1 MSTLAILK
9 IDEISRYTGD
19 DINDEY
25 GRILGTIISV
35 QSSVDGRV
43 ESVTIKVADRYLET
57 IEGERIKIH
66 DGKLVV
72 IPNWKFEASRIIENL
87 DRAYK
92 RRKALDTISGQNDLP
107 SSVVEPMKRRLE
119 EEIKALRIKADEV
132 KKIINGRVGEIE
144 DEELK
149 VAKAIATIEISYFS
163 GEVGEKGYT
172 QSMNHLRKLK
182 ESISEEKR
190 NAKEYLEKLDKTIQ
204 LTFTEN
210 KEVVKPKESEENK
223 ISQVPQSNQGSLIV
237 KIQG

>member
-1 MSTLAILK
+1 MTILK
-9 IDEISRYTGD
+9 IDEVSRYTGD
-19 DINDEY
+19 EIHDEY
-25 GRILGTIISV
+25 GRVLGTVISI

-43 ESVTIKVADRYLET
+43 ESLTIKVADRYLET
-57 IEGERIKIH
+57 IEGERLKVQEGKII
-66 DGKLVV
+66 VT
-72 IPNWKFEASRIIENL
+72 PNWKFEASRIIENL

-92 RRKALDTISGQNDLP
+92 RRKALDTVSGQNELP
-107 SSVVEPMKRRLE
+107 SSVIEPMKRRLE
-119 EEIKALRIKADEV
+119 EDIKALRIKADEV

-149 VAKAIATIEISYFS
+149 VAKAIASIEISYFS

-204 LTFTEN
+204 LAFNEN
-210 KEVVKPKESEENK
+210 KEVVKAKEEENK
-223 ISQVPQSNQGSLIV
+223 IPQIPQSNQGSLVV

>member
-1 MSTLAILK
+1 VTILK
-9 IDEISRYTGD
+9 IDEVSRYTGD
-19 DINDEY
+19 EIHDEY
-25 GRILGTIISV
+25 GRVLGTVISI

-43 ESVTIKVADRYLET
+43 ESLTIKVADRYLET
-57 IEGERIKIH
+57 IEGERLKVQEGKII
-66 DGKLVV
+66 VT
-72 IPNWKFEASRIIENL
+72 PNWKFEASRIIENL

-92 RRKALDTISGQNDLP
+92 RRKALDTVSGQNELP
-107 SSVVEPMKRRLE
+107 SSVIEPMKRRLE
-119 EEIKALRIKADEV
+119 EDIKALRIKADEV

-149 VAKAIATIEISYFS
+149 VAKAIASIEISYFS

-204 LTFTEN
+204 LAFNEN
-210 KEVVKPKESEENK
+210 KEVVKAKEEENK
-223 ISQVPQSNQGSLIV
+223 IPQIPQSNQGSLVV

>member
-1 MSTLAILK
+1 MTILK
-9 IDEISRYTGD
+9 IDEVSRYTGD
-19 DINDEY
+19 EIHDEY
-25 GRILGTIISV
+25 GRVLGTVISI

-43 ESVTIKVADRYLET
+43 ESLTIKVADRYLET
-57 IEGERIKIH
+57 IEGERLKVQEGKII
-66 DGKLVV
+66 VT
-72 IPNWKFEASRIIENL
+72 PNWKFEASRIIENL

-92 RRKALDTISGQNDLP
+92 RRKALDTVSGQNELP

-119 EEIKALRIKADEV
+119 EDIKALRIKADEV

-149 VAKAIATIEISYFS
+149 VAKAIASIEISYFS

-204 LTFTEN
+204 LAFNEN
-210 KEVVKPKESEENK
+210 KEVVKAKEEENK
-223 ISQVPQSNQGSLIV
+223 IPQIPQSNQGSLVV

>member
-1 MSTLAILK
+1 VAILK
-9 IDEISRYTGD
+9 IDEVSRYTGD
-19 DINDEY
+19 EIHDEY
-25 GRILGTIISV
+25 GRVLGTIISI

-43 ESVTIKVADRYLET
+43 ESLTIKVADRYLET
-57 IEGERIKIH
+57 IEGERLKIQE
-66 DGKLVV
+66 GKIIV

-92 RRKALDTISGQNDLP
+92 RRKALDTVNGQNELP

-119 EEIKALRIKADEV
+119 EDIKALRIKADEV
-132 KKIINGRVGEIE
+132 KKVINGRVGEIE

-149 VAKAIATIEISYFS
+149 VAKAIASIEISYFS

-190 NAKEYLEKLDKTIQ
+190 NAKEYLEKLDKTMQ
-204 LTFTEN
+204 LAFSEN
-210 KEVVKPKESEENK
+210 KEVAKPKEEENK
-223 ISQVPQSNQGSLIV
+223 IPQIPQTNQGSLVV

>member
-1 MSTLAILK
+1 MTILK
-9 IDEISRYTGD
+9 IDEVSRYTGD
-19 DINDEY
+19 EIHDEY
-25 GRILGTIISV
+25 GRVLGTVISI

-43 ESVTIKVADRYLET
+43 ESLTIKVADRYLET
-57 IEGERIKIH
+57 IEGERLKVQEGKII
-66 DGKLVV
+66 VT
-72 IPNWKFEASRIIENL
+72 PNWKFEASRIIENL

-92 RRKALDTISGQNDLP
+92 RRKALDTVSGQNELP

-119 EEIKALRIKADEV
+119 EDIKALRIKADEV
-132 KKIINGRVGEIE
+132 KKIINGKVGEIE

-149 VAKAIATIEISYFS
+149 VAKAIASIEISYFS

-204 LTFTEN
+204 LAFNEN
-210 KEVVKPKESEENK
+210 KEVVKAKEEENK
-223 ISQVPQSNQGSLIV
+223 IPQIPQSNQGSLVV

>member
-1 MSTLAILK
+1 VTILK
-9 IDEISRYTGD
+9 IDEVSRYTGD
-19 DINDEY
+19 EIHDEY
-25 GRILGTIISV
+25 GRVLGTVISI

-43 ESVTIKVADRYLET
+43 ESLTIKVADRYLET
-57 IEGERIKIH
+57 IEGERLKVQEGKII
-66 DGKLVV
+66 VT
-72 IPNWKFEASRIIENL
+72 PNWKFEASRIIENL

-92 RRKALDTISGQNDLP
+92 RRKALDTVSGQNELP

-119 EEIKALRIKADEV
+119 EDIKALRIKADEV

-149 VAKAIATIEISYFS
+149 VAKAIASIEISYFS

-204 LTFTEN
+204 LAFNEN
-210 KEVVKPKESEENK
+210 KEIVKAKEEENK
-223 ISQVPQSNQGSLIV
+223 IPQIPQSNQGSLVV

>member
-1 MSTLAILK
+1 VTILK
-9 IDEISRYTGD
+9 IDEVSRYTGD
-19 DINDEY
+19 EIHDEY
-25 GRILGTIISV
+25 GRVLGTVISI

-43 ESVTIKVADRYLET
+43 ESLTIKVADRYLET
-57 IEGERIKIH
+57 IEGERLKVQEGKII
-66 DGKLVV
+66 VT
-72 IPNWKFEASRIIENL
+72 PNWKFEASRIIENL

-92 RRKALDTISGQNDLP
+92 RRKALDTVSGQNELP

-119 EEIKALRIKADEV
+119 EDIKALRIKADEV

-149 VAKAIATIEISYFS
+149 VAKAIASIEISYFS

-204 LTFTEN
+204 LAFNEN
-210 KEVVKPKESEENK
+210 KEVVKAKEEENK
-223 ISQVPQSNQGSLIV
+223 LPQIPQSNQGSLVV

>member
-1 MSTLAILK
+1 VTILK
-9 IDEISRYTGD
+9 IDEVSRYTGD
-19 DINDEY
+19 EIHDEY
-25 GRILGTIISV
+25 GRVLGTVISI

-43 ESVTIKVADRYLET
+43 ESLTIKVADRYLET
-57 IEGERIKIH
+57 IEGERLKVQEGKII
-66 DGKLVV
+66 VT
-72 IPNWKFEASRIIENL
+72 PNWKFEASRIIENL

-92 RRKALDTISGQNDLP
+92 RRKALDTVSGQNELP

-119 EEIKALRIKADEV
+119 EDIKALRIKADEV

-149 VAKAIATIEISYFS
+149 VAKAIASIEISYFS

-204 LTFTEN
+204 LAFNEN
-210 KEVVKPKESEENK
+210 KEVVKAKEEENK
-223 ISQVPQSNQGSLIV
+223 IPQIPQSNQGSLVV